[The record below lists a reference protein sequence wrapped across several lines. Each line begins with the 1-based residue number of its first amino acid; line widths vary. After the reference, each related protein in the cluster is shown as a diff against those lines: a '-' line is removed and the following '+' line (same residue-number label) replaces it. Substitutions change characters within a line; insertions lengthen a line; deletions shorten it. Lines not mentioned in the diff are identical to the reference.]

1 MTAMVER
8 LDGYGRGGWIA
19 AMVLGFVLFWPVG
32 LAILFYMIWSGRMSC
47 GYNST
52 WGGNPE
58 ARWQRKMDKMQMK
71 MERWTEMRQRFWGG
85 NGGGQGFAPTGNR
98 AFDEYRTETI
108 RRLEDEARE
117 FKDFLERLRHAKDKA
132 EFDQFMAERRNA
144 PPARTEEENTPRQG

>member
-32 LAILFYMIWSGRMSC
+32 LAILFYMIWSGRMGC
-47 GYNST
+47 GHNST
-52 WGGNPE
+52 WGGNSE
-58 ARWQRKMDKMQMK
+58 ARSQRKMDKMQMK
-71 MERWTEMRQRFWGG
+71 MERWNEMRQSFWGG

-132 EFDQFMAERRNA
+132 EFDQFMQDRKNR
-144 PPARTEEENTPRQG
+144 PLDVRGEEKPQGQ

>member
-1 MTAMVER
+1 MTAMVEK

-19 AMVLGFVLFWPVG
+19 AMILGFVLFWPVG

-47 GYNST
+47 SYNST
-52 WGGNPE
+52 WGSE

-71 MERWTEMRQRFWGG
+71 MERWNEMRQRFWGG
-85 NGGGQGFAPTGNR
+85 QGGGQGFASTGNR
-98 AFDEYRTETI
+98 AFDEYRSETI

-132 EFDQFMAERRNA
+132 EFDQFMADRRNP
-144 PPARTEEENTPRQG
+144 PPARGDEGEAPKQG

>member
-32 LAILFYMIWSGRMSC
+32 LAILFYMIWSGRMGC
-47 GYNST
+47 NYNST
-52 WGGNPE
+52 WGGNSE

-71 MERWTEMRQRFWGG
+71 MERWNEMRHSLWGG
-85 NGGGQGFAPTGNR
+85 NGGGQSFAPTGNR

-117 FKDFLERLRHAKDKA
+117 FKDFLERLRLAKDKA
-132 EFDQFMAERRNA
+132 EFDQFMADRRNA
-144 PPARTEEENTPRQG
+144 PPERTEEDRSPKQG

>member
-71 MERWTEMRQRFWGG
+71 MERWNEMRQRFWGG
-85 NGGGQGFAPTGNR
+85 NGGGQTFAPTGNR

-144 PPARTEEENTPRQG
+144 PPERTEEEHSPQQG

>member
-32 LAILFYMIWSGRMSC
+32 LAILFYMIWSGRMGC
-47 GYNST
+47 GYNSS
-52 WGGNPE
+52 WGGNSE
-58 ARWQRKMDKMQMK
+58 ARWQRKMDKMQKK
-71 MERWTEMRQRFWGG
+71 MERWNEMRQSFWGG

-132 EFDQFMAERRNA
+132 EFDQFMQDRKNR
-144 PPARTEEENTPRQG
+144 PLDVRGEEKPQGQ

>member
-71 MERWTEMRQRFWGG
+71 MERWNEMRQRFWGG

-98 AFDEYRTETI
+98 AFDEYRSETI

-117 FKDFLERLRHAKDKA
+117 FKDFLERLRLAKDKA
-132 EFDQFMAERRNA
+132 EFDQFMADRRNA
-144 PPARTEEENTPRQG
+144 PPERTEEDRSPKQG

>member
-19 AMVLGFVLFWPVG
+19 AMVLGFVLAWPVG

-71 MERWTEMRQRFWGG
+71 MERWNEMRQSFWGG

>member
-71 MERWTEMRQRFWGG
+71 MERWNEMRQRFWGG
-85 NGGGQGFAPTGNR
+85 NGGG
-98 AFDEYRTETI
+98 
-108 RRLEDEARE
+108 
-117 FKDFLERLRHAKDKA
+117 
-132 EFDQFMAERRNA
+132 
-144 PPARTEEENTPRQG
+144 